1 MASHARIHGGD
12 SPFECQKCNEMF
24 WDAKSMRDHWRTKHS
39 DMEYYDDDEDEDYSE
54 EDHKYGTYYCT
65 TCGISF
71 HRQDNLKRH
80 QRVHMKEESTDNPDL
95 GELIIKKLHY
105 SKLI

>member
-1 MASHARIHGGD
+1 M
-12 SPFECQKCNEMF
+12 K
-24 WDAKSMRDHWRTKHS
+24 DHWRTKHG
-39 DMEYYDDDEDEDYSE
+39 DMEDYDDDEDEDYSE

-80 QRVHMKEESTDNPDL
+80 QRVHIREEFASNPEL
-95 GELIIKKLHY
+95 GEIIGIYVVLEFLDPK
-105 SKLI
+105 